1 MSGCGKSRASMVGE
15 RAGFRRK
22 LILTGAALA
31 SILAGGWLVR
41 AQPPKSERLP
51 LAPGAQVITL
61 TAEPGPFTEPS
72 IAINPRNPQQVVAA
86 YQDNVHA
93 AYSEDGGRHWKL
105 AAGVAPPNYRVSGD
119 VSAAYDNRGDALV
132 CYIAFD
138 KLGTHDYWAH
148 NATRNGIFVR
158 RSLDGGRTWVSPHAA
173 VIEHPTV
180 PGIPFE
186 DKPYIVTD
194 NTEGPFAG
202 NIYVGWTHFTLDESL
217 IYFSRSTDGGATWS
231 EPLRISTAP
240 GLPRDDN
247 GSVEGFDGAVG
258 PDGTLYVVWSDG
270 AHIVFTSSRD
280 GGKHFDRSRPVVET
294 AASYFNPENV
304 YRADGFPQ
312 IAIDPRGGKRGG
324 PLYVSW
330 SDYRNGDID
339 IFVSFSTNHGHTW
352 SPAVRVNDDPVH
364 DGADQFFQW
373 MAVDPMTGDVYVVF
387 YDRRGDRDNQKA
399 TVTLAQSTDGGRTF
413 QNYAWTEQAFDQQK
427 IFIGDYTGLAA
438 LNGCVY
444 GIWTEATSPPA
455 QTNPE
460 QQDPWKLHDVIKVG
474 LARFPVA
481 AGAPQACQ

>member
-1 MSGCGKSRASMVGE
+1 VTGRGRNHAGMAGAQASSE
-15 RAGFRRK
+15 RK
-22 LILTGAALA
+22 LVWAAAALA
-31 SILAGGWLVR
+31 GIIAASWLLR
-41 AQPPKSERLP
+41 AQPPKSEP
-51 LAPGAQVITL
+51 LSRAPGAQVITL

-72 IAINPRNPQQVVAA
+72 IAINPRNPRELVAA

-93 AYSEDGGRHWKL
+93 AYSEDGGRHWQL
-105 AAGVAPPNYRVSGD
+105 AKGAAAPNYRVSGD
-119 VSAAYDNRGDALV
+119 VSVAYDNRGQALV

-138 KLGTHDYWAH
+138 KLGTRDYWAH

-158 RSLDGGRTWVSPHAA
+158 RSTDRGRTWLSPQVA
-173 VIEHPTV
+173 VIEHPTE

-194 NTEGPFAG
+194 DTNGPFAG

-217 IYFSRSTDGGATWS
+217 IYFSRSTNGGATWS
-231 EPLRISTAP
+231 EPLRISTVP

-280 GGKHFDRSRPVVET
+280 GGKHFDRSRPAVET
-294 AASYFNPENV
+294 AASYFNPDNV

-312 IAIDPRGGKRGG
+312 IALDPRGGKRGG

-339 IFVSFSTNHGHTW
+339 VFVAASTDHGRNW
-352 SPAVRVNDDPVH
+352 SPAVRVNNDPVH

-373 MAVDPMTGDVYVVF
+373 MAVDPVTGDVYVLF
-387 YDRRGDRDNQKA
+387 YDRRSDRDNQKA
-399 TVTLAQSTDGGRTF
+399 TVTLARSTDGGRTF
-413 QNYAWTEQAFDQQK
+413 QNYAWTEQAFDPQK

-444 GIWTEATSPPA
+444 GIWTEATPPPA

-460 QQDPWKLHDVIKVG
+460 QPDLGKLHDVIKVG
-474 LARFPVA
+474 LARFPVPG
-481 AGAPQACQ
+481 GAPQVCQ